1 MREPIPGLTTSNV
14 LRPGLAGLIKN
25 LTAEIAPIRINGV
38 APGRFATDR
47 VRQLDATRAQADGV
61 SVDEVQRQTEAR
73 IPLGRYGR
81 HRRDRP
87 RRGIPVVTRGVIR
100 QRRHRARRRGHGARP
115 SIATQHH
122 RGTSVQGIYNI
133 VPTPFDETG
142 AIDEASLARLIEFVI
157 GTGVDGLTILGFL
170 GEAGKLTES
179 ERALVIEISVATAG
193 GRVPVVVGATAPA
206 TDPGIAFARDA
217 VARGAAGLLV
227 APPRLARPNEAAVHR
242 HYEAMA
248 DAVDAPIVVQ
258 DFPSGSGV
266 FMTPDFIGRLA
277 ADIPSCRYLK
287 LEDDPTAQKVSAILA
302 ANPDVQVFGGLGGNF
317 MLEELQRGA
326 VGMMTGFGFPEIPGL
341 DLPRLPCRRFGPGA

>member
-1 MREPIPGLTTSNV
+1 M
-14 LRPGLAGLIKN
+14 
-25 LTAEIAPIRINGV
+25 
-38 APGRFATDR
+38 
-47 VRQLDATRAQADGV
+47 
-61 SVDEVQRQTEAR
+61 
-73 IPLGRYGR
+73 
-81 HRRDRP
+81 
-87 RRGIPVVTRGVIR
+87 
-100 QRRHRARRRGHGARP
+100 
-115 SIATQHH
+115 
-122 RGTSVQGIYNI
+122 QGIYNI
-133 VPTPFDETG
+133 VPTPFDESG

-193 GRVPVVVGATAPA
+193 DRVPVVVGATAPA

-227 APPRLARPNEAAVHR
+227 APPRLARPNEAAVRR

-248 DAVDAPIVVQ
+248 DAVDVPIVVQ

-277 ADIPSCRYLK
+277 ADIPACRYLK

-326 VGMMTGFGFPEIPGL
+326 VGMMTGFGFPEILVSIYRDFRVGALDRARDTFYRYLPLIRYENQAGLNLPLRKLIYQQRGAIDHATPRRPYPALDETTLLELAALVEHLGLTMPG
-341 DLPRLPCRRFGPGA
+341 PVTIE